1 MLLDVLITRVMF
13 TPFILYDVR
22 GKQMQ
27 TVRAVACAA
36 RLMDSRLRQNV
47 TIMFQCVAGVK
58 QKRRFDEYLPLRIPR
73 VHFRCVYAPTVP
85 LRTVNITIIHVRYTI
100 IILSMCASAERH
112 GLPAII

>member
-13 TPFILYDVR
+13 TPFILYDVP

-36 RLMDSRLRQNV
+36 RLMDLRLRQNV

-58 QKRRFDEYLPLRIPR
+58 
-73 VHFRCVYAPTVP
+73 
-85 LRTVNITIIHVRYTI
+85 
-100 IILSMCASAERH
+100 
-112 GLPAII
+112 